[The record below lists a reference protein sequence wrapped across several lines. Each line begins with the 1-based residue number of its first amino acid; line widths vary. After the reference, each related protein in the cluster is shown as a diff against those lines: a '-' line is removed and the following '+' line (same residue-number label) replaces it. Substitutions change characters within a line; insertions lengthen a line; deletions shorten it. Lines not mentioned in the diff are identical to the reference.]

1 MKPSLPIVLVLLIVV
16 GIFLHIVAFRVSGLD
31 KENKGNGSEDFTW
44 RNFVAMVIFYG
55 GIMFV
60 IYLLFFSK

>member
-1 MKPSLPIVLVLLIVV
+1 MKPNLPMIVVFLIIV
-16 GIFLHIVAFRVSGLD
+16 GIFLYIIAYRVSGLD

-44 RNFVAMVIFYG
+44 RNLVAMFILYG
-55 GIMFV
+55 GLMFV